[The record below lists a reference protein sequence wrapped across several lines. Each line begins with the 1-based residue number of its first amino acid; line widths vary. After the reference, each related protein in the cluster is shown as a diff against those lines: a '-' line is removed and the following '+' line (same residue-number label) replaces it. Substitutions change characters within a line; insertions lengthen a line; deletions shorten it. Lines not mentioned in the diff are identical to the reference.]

1 MTRMR
6 SKATSR
12 RSTAGRTAPETE
24 FLAESGLAPEPVDP
38 VVADAVPDVASTDG
52 VVTAM
57 DETGASGTE
66 FMADHVLA
74 AAAHDQ
80 PAPDGRDSDSS
91 SHPMDALPD
100 ISEHPA
106 QEAAAADADADVD
119 ADAHVDVYA
128 AKDAGIGAAPPDAPP
143 DTEDSTPGIRIEI
156 DPYVQ
161 GGPLEG
167 RFDLTIRGSVICPV
181 DIESIVLSSDG
192 RMISTAKFGVRR
204 PRADE
209 PDPHSG
215 GNIYHRF
222 QFTLGRP
229 LDQAPEP
236 CRFNLEVRT
245 FDDQVQDQDF
255 EVVAEIGPE
264 QTSIR
269 IVDGPTGEAPDQ
281 GVVPASAILY
291 VERAHISDDG
301 MLHVEGWALSTTGV
315 VILQVFA
322 GDVRIALARHGLER
336 GDVGDV
342 YPFYPNSRTAGFV
355 FNERLPHLD
364 EPPSE
369 VRVELLCNAGFGQ
382 ELVVPLER
390 TRARA
395 PEPAPEPT
403 PEPVAVVPAAVG
415 RPDFGDLK
423 DFIRETIAQSLAPLM
438 EAGRTVTAVPDVP
451 VLDPTIRI
459 HCDHQVLTAD
469 GHLEVA
475 GWAVCAA
482 GIVRV
487 EVWLDGQLLGLAEFG
502 RERSDVGLHFP
513 TIPSARFAGYALT
526 RTLTVRIDG
535 DNHDVRVVA
544 YNGPGDTQEIVVP
557 LVVTGEVAE
566 PEADSLLPL
575 MAPPTEAEQQEFRFE
590 MDSPRLA
597 EGVVVEP
604 VTGRLTIEGW
614 VLARSGIAGIDVHLD
629 DQSLGEAHYGLARQ
643 DVGSAFAD
651 WPNAVRSGYAF
662 HCPPRSLRTGAHIV
676 SLVIR
681 AENGQQ
687 MVRRFRIDVKPA
699 DVGGDIVS
707 IRRRVSRVEADL
719 VADCLVRLGHRADY
733 TVLVRQGPDV
743 DPVALRATLQSL
755 AEQSLG
761 EWRVRI
767 LAATEAAADAT
778 RRLLQAERDGL
789 EYRVSVVSPAD
800 RGWQAGLAEG
810 AVSPSSQFVVLA
822 VGDELGADALA
833 ELAMAHAL
841 HRDADMVYGDE
852 ARISPVSREREPF
865 FKPDFSPDLLLST
878 NYIGRPW
885 MATAAVLAAT
895 GVSPASLA
903 TDGEYDLVLRCSEQA
918 RSIHHVPKLLCARG
932 PAETDDVALGEVA
945 LAAAVARRGVN
956 ATVLASPIEGTWR
969 VKRDVGAVGKVS
981 IIIPTCAAK
990 GYIETCITSLRAQ
1003 TSYPDYEIIVV
1014 DNIPAENTYWKDWVG
1029 THADQ
1034 IVDIPDAFNWS
1045 NFNNRAAAAA
1055 SGEYLLFLNDD
1066 IEIEQADWLDVLLE
1080 NIQRPEVAIVGPQLL
1095 YPDRKVQHA
1104 GMFLTHAGIARHAFR
1119 FSDANDPG
1127 YFGLALTQR
1136 NVIAVTGACML
1147 VRRETFDRLG
1157 GFDEL
1162 HQITN
1167 NDLDFCLRAHKA
1179 GLLTVFTPY
1188 ATLIHHELASRDR
1201 LKDVYDLTHF
1211 NADWGG
1217 MFAAGD
1223 PYFNPRL
1230 SLDADDYRPDD
1241 EPLEVVHAGN
1251 PMFDRAEIRRIL
1263 VVKLDHIGDFITAV
1277 PSIRRL
1283 KELFPAA
1290 SITVLAGRAAK
1301 AFASVE
1307 PAVDTFLE
1315 FEFFHARSGLG
1326 QKELTK
1332 DDYAALRERLLP
1344 YRFDLAIDLRKHTD
1358 TRDVLRSVPARY
1370 LAGFDRQGQF
1380 PFLDIALEWDG
1391 DRNLERKRSHVVDD
1405 LLSLVET
1412 VGKAARS
1419 DRTQIM
1425 LPPGAREAAMAG
1437 LPDDAR
1443 ALFDKPVVAIHPGVG
1458 TIMRQWPTGHFAALI
1473 DLLVERDGVNAV
1485 LIGGP
1490 DEADLADEVLRS
1502 CRNQNAVVSLVGK
1515 TPLGE
1520 LPGLLGACVL
1530 YVGNNS
1536 GPKHIAAALGVPT
1549 IGIHSGVV
1557 DAVEWGPI
1565 GKRAVALRR
1574 NMACSPCYLARFQD
1588 CPRELACLRSLEPA
1602 LVHQNA
1608 EMLLAKPIRTMGA
1621 VLMRASRR
1629 PIPPAN
1635 DLGGTAEAS
1644 ADDAAGNTHPDDV
1657 ARIDAPQSVLEPSLA
1672 DSVPADR
1679 DEIGPTTDAM
1689 QPEAQAMAER
1699 LEVGA
1704 LNGDLVSD
1712 PMQQDTERSDHV
1724 GLAQLDPPPDATVV
1738 EATATRGAG
1747 ANGARANGAG
1757 ANGARAK
1764 SRRRRAEGVS
1774 A

>member
-1 MTRMR
+1 MTRKR
-6 SKATSR
+6 STSPAR
-12 RSTAGRTAPETE
+12 RSASGRSAARTE
-24 FLAESGLAPEPVDP
+24 FLSAPGLEPEAADPVTEDAEAAGTPDAVSTHGLATADPEAGVLEIQSEVEPILAVDP
-38 VVADAVPDVASTDG
+38 LSPADPETVSVSRPDEDHDPA
-52 VVTAM
+52 TA
-57 DETGASGTE
+57 DPIGRPPAAGA
-66 FMADHVLA
+66 
-74 AAAHDQ
+74 Q
-80 PAPDGRDSDSS
+80 PAGTPPAGTPPAGTVDEPGPD
-91 SHPMDALPD
+91 
-100 ISEHPA
+100 
-106 QEAAAADADADVD
+106 AAADTDPDS
-119 ADAHVDVYA
+119 
-128 AKDAGIGAAPPDAPP
+128 PDARPV
-143 DTEDSTPGIRIEI
+143 ENGATPGIRIEI

-161 GGPLEG
+161 GGPLLG

-181 DIESIVLSSDG
+181 DIESIVLSSG
-192 RMISTAKFGVRR
+192 GHMISTANFGMRR
-204 PRADE
+204 QRADD
-209 PDPHSG
+209 PDPDSG
-215 GNIYHRF
+215 GNIWHRF

-255 EVVAEIGPE
+255 EVVADIGAE
-264 QTSIR
+264 HISIR
-269 IVDGPTGEAPDQ
+269 IVEGPTGEPPDES
-281 GVVPASAILY
+281 VIAASAILY
-291 VERAHISDDG
+291 VERAQISDDG
-301 MLHVEGWALSTTGV
+301 MLHVEGWALSATGV
-315 VILQVFA
+315 VILEVFA
-322 GDVRIALARHGLER
+322 GDVRVALARHGLER

-342 YPFYPNSRTAGFV
+342 YPFYPNSRTAGFGV
-355 FNERLPHLD
+355 NERLPHLD
-364 EPPSE
+364 DAPTEI
-369 VRVELLCNAGFGQ
+369 RVELLCNAGFGQ

-390 TRARA
+390 TRAPT
-395 PEPAPEPT
+395 PEPAP
-403 PEPVAVVPAAVG
+403 APAATVG
-415 RPDFGDLK
+415 RPEFDDLK
-423 DFIRETIAQSLAPLM
+423 AFIRETIAQSLAPLM
-438 EAGRTVTAVPDVP
+438 EAGRPTAAMPDVP
-451 VLDPTIRI
+451 MLHPTIFI
-459 HCDHQVLTAD
+459 HCDDKTLTAD
-469 GHLEVA
+469 GTLTLA

-487 EVWLDGQLLGLAEFG
+487 EVWFDGQPLGLAEFG
-502 RERSDVGLHFP
+502 RERFDVGREYP
-513 TIPSARFAGYALT
+513 TIPSARYAGYGLV
-526 RTLTVRIDG
+526 RTLTDRIADG
-535 DNHDVRVVA
+535 EHEVRVVA
-544 YNGPGDTQEIVVP
+544 HNGPGDTQEIV
-557 LVVTGEVAE
+557 LLISVTGQPTETAAE
-566 PEADSLLPL
+566 GDDDTLLPL
-575 MAPPTEAEQQEFRFE
+575 MPMPMPMPIQGPSEAEQHEFRFE
-590 MDSPRLA
+590 MDSPRLVA
-597 EGVVVEP
+597 GAVIEP

-643 DVGSAFAD
+643 DVGAAFAD

-662 HCPPRSLRTGAHIV
+662 HCPPRSLRTGPHVV

-681 AENGQQ
+681 AENGMR
-687 MVRRFRIDVKPA
+687 MVRAFRIDVKPA
-699 DVGGDIVS
+699 AAGGDIVS

-719 VADCLVRLGHRADY
+719 VADCLLRLGHRPDF

-743 DPVALRATLQSL
+743 DPTSLRATLRSL
-755 AEQSLG
+755 TEQSLDD
-761 EWRVRI
+761 WRVRI
-767 LAATEAAADAT
+767 LAATEPAAQAVRDV
-778 RRLLQAERDGL
+778 LKAERDGV
-789 EYRVSVVSPAD
+789 EFRASVISPMD
-800 RGWQAGLAEG
+800 HVWQAGLAAE
-810 AVSPSSQFVVLA
+810 AVSPTSQFVILTA
-822 VGDELGADALA
+822 GDELGADALA
-833 ELAMAHAL
+833 ELAMARAL
-841 HRDADMVYGDE
+841 HHGADMVYGDE
-852 ARISPVSREREPF
+852 ARISPVSKEREPF

-885 MATAAVLAAT
+885 VATAAVFAAT

-903 TDGEYDLVLRCSEQA
+903 ADGEYDLVLRCSEQA
-918 RSIHHVPKLLCARG
+918 RSIRHVPKLLCLRG
-932 PAETDDVALGEVA
+932 PTEADEIAQGEIAQGEIALTGA
-945 LAAAVARRGVN
+945 IARRGMDAAVF
-956 ATVLASPIEGTWR
+956 ASPIEGTWR
-969 VKRDVGAVGKVS
+969 VKREVGPVGKVS

-990 GYIETCITSLRAQ
+990 GYIETCINSLRAR
-1003 TSYPDYEIIVV
+1003 TAYRDYEIIVV
-1014 DNIPAENTYWKDWVG
+1014 DNIPAENTHWKQWVR

-1045 NFNNRAAAAA
+1045 NFNNRAAEAATGA
-1055 SGEYLLFLNDD
+1055 YLLFLNDD
-1066 IEIEQADWLDVLLE
+1066 IEIEQEDWLDVLLE
-1080 NIQRPEVAIVGPQLL
+1080 HVRRPEVAIVGPQLV

-1119 FSDANDPG
+1119 FSDQNDPG

-1136 NVIAVTGACML
+1136 NVIAVTGACLL
-1147 VRRETFDRLG
+1147 VRRETFDLLG

-1167 NDLDFCLRAHKA
+1167 NDLDFCLRAHRA

-1188 ATLIHHELASRDR
+1188 ASLIHHELASRDR
-1201 LKDVYDLTHF
+1201 MKDVYDLTHF
-1211 NADWGG
+1211 NADWGTL
-1217 MFAAGD
+1217 FAAGD

-1230 SLDADDYRPDD
+1230 SLHADDYRPDD

-1251 PMFDRAEIRRIL
+1251 PMFDRGDIRRIL

-1283 KELFPAA
+1283 KDLFPAA

-1301 AFASVE
+1301 AFAAVE

-1490 DEADLADEVLRS
+1490 DEADLAQDVLRA
-1502 CRNQNAVVSLVGK
+1502 CKNQHAVASLVGK
-1515 TPLGE
+1515 TPLGD
-1520 LPGLLGACVL
+1520 LPGLLGSCVL

-1588 CPRELACLRSLEPA
+1588 CPRELACLRSLEPT

-1608 EMLLAKPIRTMGA
+1608 EMLLAKPLRTLPP
-1621 VLMRASRR
+1621 VLVRASRM
-1629 PIPPAN
+1629 PPA
-1635 DLGGTAEAS
+1635 DVGAMVGLEGDGATDTPTDDHAGIDQPSGVPEPSAADGRPGEIAS
-1644 ADDAAGNTHPDDV
+1644 MEDAA
-1657 ARIDAPQSVLEPSLA
+1657 QS
-1672 DSVPADR
+1672 
-1679 DEIGPTTDAM
+1679 
-1689 QPEAQAMAER
+1689 EAQATADAFEAD
-1699 LEVGA
+1699 VP
-1704 LNGDLVSD
+1704 SD
-1712 PMQQDTERSDHV
+1712 DPAVDASRHDDSVEQ
-1724 GLAQLDPPPDATVV
+1724 DPPTDDTAVV
-1738 EATATRGAG
+1738 TTAP
-1747 ANGARANGAG
+1747 NGT
-1757 ANGARAK
+1757 RAK
-1764 SRRRRAEGVS
+1764 PRRRRTEKAS

>member
-1 MTRMR
+1 M
-6 SKATSR
+6 
-12 RSTAGRTAPETE
+12 
-24 FLAESGLAPEPVDP
+24 
-38 VVADAVPDVASTDG
+38 DG
-52 VVTAM
+52 SSM
-57 DETGASGTE
+57 DESSMDGSSMDGFGAAT
-66 FMADHVLA
+66 ADIGA
-74 AAAHDQ
+74 
-80 PAPDGRDSDSS
+80 SDSS
-91 SHPMDALPD
+91 PD
-100 ISEHPA
+100 VEDVP
-106 QEAAAADADADVD
+106 AAADVD
-119 ADAHVDVYA
+119 PSPAED
-128 AKDAGIGAAPPDAPP
+128 P
-143 DTEDSTPGIRIEI
+143 DTEISTQPVETVAEAAEEPGPDTTPADGLPEAGDGLPVSDAAKPGIRIEI
-156 DPYVQ
+156 DPHVQ

-167 RFDLTIRGSVICPV
+167 RFDLTIRGSVICPI
-181 DIESIVLSSDG
+181 DIENIVLSSNG
-192 RMISTAKFGVRR
+192 RMISAAKFGVRR
-204 PRADE
+204 QGADD
-209 PDPHSG
+209 PDRHSG
-215 GNIYHRF
+215 DDIYHRF

-229 LDQAPEP
+229 LDQAAEP

-264 QTSIR
+264 RTTIR
-269 IVDGPTGEAPDQ
+269 IVEGPTGEAPDQ

-291 VERAHISDDG
+291 VERALISDDG
-301 MLHVEGWALSTTGV
+301 MLHVEGWALSATGV

-322 GDVRIALARHGLER
+322 GEVRVALARHGLER

-355 FNERLPHLD
+355 LNERLPRLD
-364 EPPSE
+364 EAPSE
-369 VRVELLCNAGFGQ
+369 IRVELLCNAGFGQ

-390 TRARA
+390 ARA
-395 PEPAPEPT
+395 PTPEPAPVPT
-403 PEPVAVVPAAVG
+403 PVPVVPLAVAQVAFAPVAVD
-415 RPDFGDLK
+415 RPQFDDLK

-438 EAGRTVTAVPDVP
+438 EAGRSAVSVPDVP
-451 VLDPTIRI
+451 ALDPTIRI
-459 HCDHQVLTAD
+459 HCEHGLLSAD
-469 GHLEVA
+469 GHLDVA

-502 RERSDVGLHFP
+502 RERFDVGEEFP
-513 TIPSARFAGYALT
+513 TIPSARYAGYGLT
-526 RTLTVRIDG
+526 RTLAGRVEPG
-535 DNHDVRVVA
+535 DHEVRVVA
-544 YNGPGDTQEIVVP
+544 YNGPGDTQEFVLAVP
-557 LVVTGEVAE
+557 VIGDPAE
-566 PEADSLLPL
+566 PEAEADDASLLP
-575 MAPPTEAEQQEFRFE
+575 PPSPSEAEQQEFRFE
-590 MDSPRLA
+590 MDSPRLVA
-597 EGVVVEP
+597 GAMVEP

-643 DVGSAFAD
+643 DVGAAFAD

-662 HCPPRSLRTGAHIV
+662 HCPPRSLRTGPHTI

-681 AENGQQ
+681 AENGEQ
-687 MVRRFRIDVKPA
+687 MVRGFRIDVKPA
-699 DVGGDIVS
+699 DAGGDIVS

-719 VADCLVRLGHRADY
+719 VADCLVRLGHRPDF
-733 TVLVRQGPDV
+733 TVLVRQGSDV
-743 DPVALRATLQSL
+743 DPVGLRATLQSL
-755 AEQSLG
+755 TEQSLG
-761 EWRVRI
+761 DWRVRI
-767 LAATEAAADAT
+767 LAATEAAAEAT
-778 RRLLQAERDGL
+778 RSLLKAEQDGL
-789 EYRVSVVSPAD
+789 EYRVSVMSPVD
-800 RGWQAGLAEG
+800 RAWQAGLAEE
-810 AVSPSSQFVVLA
+810 AVSPSSQFVILTA
-822 VGDELGADALA
+822 GDELGADALA
-833 ELAMAHAL
+833 ELAMARAL

-852 ARISPVSREREPF
+852 ARISPVGKEREPF

-885 MATAAVLAAT
+885 VATAAVLAAT
-895 GVSPASLA
+895 GVTPASLA
-903 TDGEYDLVLRCSEQA
+903 ADGEYDLVLRCSEQA
-918 RSIHHVPKLLCARG
+918 TSIRHVPKLLCLRG
-932 PAETDDVALGEVA
+932 PSEPDDIALGEAA
-945 LAAAVARRGVN
+945 LAAAIARRGMD

-990 GYIETCITSLRAQ
+990 GYIQTCINSLRAK
-1003 TSYPDYEIIVV
+1003 TSYRDYEIIVV
-1014 DNIPAENTYWKDWVG
+1014 DNIPAENTFWKGWIKAN
-1029 THADQ
+1029 ADL

-1055 SGEYLLFLNDD
+1055 TGDYLLFLNDD
-1066 IEIEQADWLDVLLE
+1066 IEIEQEDWLDVLLE
-1080 NIQRPEVAIVGPQLL
+1080 HVRRPEVAIVGPQLL

-1119 FSDANDPG
+1119 FSDQNDPG

-1188 ATLIHHELASRDR
+1188 ATLIHHELASRER
-1201 LKDVYDLTHF
+1201 MKDVYDLTHF

-1251 PMFDRAEIRRIL
+1251 PMFDRGDIRRIL

-1301 AFASVE
+1301 AFAAVE

-1391 DRNLERKRSHVVDD
+1391 DRNLERKRSHIVDD

-1490 DEADLADEVLRS
+1490 DEAELAQEVLRS
-1502 CRNQNAVVSLVGK
+1502 CRNQHAVVSLVGK

-1520 LPGLLGACVL
+1520 LPGLLGSCVL

-1574 NMACSPCYLARFQD
+1574 NMACSPCYLARIQD
-1588 CPRELACLRSLEPA
+1588 CPRDLACLRSLEPT

-1608 EMLLAKPIRTMGA
+1608 EMLLAQPIPTMA
-1621 VLMRASRR
+1621 PVLMIASRKPVSPADDGGGLIEETADAAA
-1629 PIPPAN
+1629 PIMQ
-1635 DLGGTAEAS
+1635 S
-1644 ADDAAGNTHPDDV
+1644 ADVDG
-1657 ARIDAPQSVLEPSLA
+1657 IEAPRTALEPSL
-1672 DSVPADR
+1672 DDDVPD
-1679 DEIGPTTDAM
+1679 DIGAMIPITD
-1689 QPEAQAMAER
+1689 
-1699 LEVGA
+1699 LA
-1704 LNGDLVSD
+1704 L
-1712 PMQQDTERSDHV
+1712 
-1724 GLAQLDPPPDATVV
+1724 AAPPPAAPQATTRDKDAGAPDDDLASAPIQADVEPSDRPGSAQPDSSTGDTVV
-1738 EATATRGAG
+1738 QSTAP
-1747 ANGARANGAG
+1747 NGP
-1757 ANGARAK
+1757 RAK
-1764 SRRRRAEGVS
+1764 SRRRRTERAS

>member
-1 MTRMR
+1 MTRKR
-6 SKATSR
+6 STSPAR
-12 RSTAGRTAPETE
+12 RSASGRSAARTE
-24 FLAESGLAPEPVDP
+24 FLSAPGLEPEAADPVTEDAEAAGTPDAVSTHGLATADPEAGVLEIQSEVEPILAVDP
-38 VVADAVPDVASTDG
+38 LSPADPETVSVSRPDEDHDPA
-52 VVTAM
+52 TA
-57 DETGASGTE
+57 DPIGRPPAAGA
-66 FMADHVLA
+66 
-74 AAAHDQ
+74 Q
-80 PAPDGRDSDSS
+80 PAGTPPAGTPPAGTVDEPGPD
-91 SHPMDALPD
+91 
-100 ISEHPA
+100 
-106 QEAAAADADADVD
+106 AAADTDPDS
-119 ADAHVDVYA
+119 
-128 AKDAGIGAAPPDAPP
+128 PDARPV
-143 DTEDSTPGIRIEI
+143 ENGATPGIRIEI

-161 GGPLEG
+161 GGPLLG

-181 DIESIVLSSDG
+181 DIESIVLSSG
-192 RMISTAKFGVRR
+192 GHMISTANFGMRR
-204 PRADE
+204 QRADD
-209 PDPHSG
+209 PDPDSG
-215 GNIYHRF
+215 GNIWHRF

-255 EVVAEIGPE
+255 EVVADIGAE
-264 QTSIR
+264 HISIR
-269 IVDGPTGEAPDQ
+269 IVEGPTGEPPDES
-281 GVVPASAILY
+281 VIAASAILY
-291 VERAHISDDG
+291 VERAQISDDG
-301 MLHVEGWALSTTGV
+301 MLHVEGWALSATGV

-322 GDVRIALARHGLER
+322 GDVRVALARHGLER

-342 YPFYPNSRTAGFV
+342 YPFYPNSRTAGFGV
-355 FNERLPHLD
+355 NERLPHLD
-364 EPPSE
+364 DAPTEI
-369 VRVELLCNAGFGQ
+369 RVELLCNAGFGQ

-390 TRARA
+390 TRAPT
-395 PEPAPEPT
+395 PEPAP
-403 PEPVAVVPAAVG
+403 APAATVG
-415 RPDFGDLK
+415 RPEFDDLK
-423 DFIRETIAQSLAPLM
+423 AFIRETIAQSLAPLM
-438 EAGRTVTAVPDVP
+438 EAGRPTAAMPDVP
-451 VLDPTIRI
+451 MLHPTIFI
-459 HCDHQVLTAD
+459 HCDDKTLTAD
-469 GHLEVA
+469 GTLTLA

-487 EVWLDGQLLGLAEFG
+487 EVWFDGQPLGLAEFG
-502 RERSDVGLHFP
+502 RERFDVGREYP
-513 TIPSARFAGYALT
+513 TIPSARYAGYGLV
-526 RTLTVRIDG
+526 RTLTDRIADG
-535 DNHDVRVVA
+535 EHEVRVVA
-544 YNGPGDTQEIVVP
+544 HNGPGDTQEIV
-557 LVVTGEVAE
+557 LLISVTGQPTETAAE
-566 PEADSLLPL
+566 GDDDTLLPL
-575 MAPPTEAEQQEFRFE
+575 MPMPMPMPMPIQGPSEAEQHEFRFE
-590 MDSPRLA
+590 MDSPRLVA
-597 EGVVVEP
+597 GAVIEP

-643 DVGSAFAD
+643 DVGAAFAD

-662 HCPPRSLRTGAHIV
+662 HCPPRSLRTGPHVV

-681 AENGQQ
+681 AENGMR
-687 MVRRFRIDVKPA
+687 MVRAFRIDVKPA
-699 DVGGDIVS
+699 AAGGDIVS

-719 VADCLVRLGHRADY
+719 VADCLLRLGHRPDF

-743 DPVALRATLQSL
+743 DPTSLRATLRSL
-755 AEQSLG
+755 TEQSLDD
-761 EWRVRI
+761 WRVRI
-767 LAATEAAADAT
+767 LAATEPAAQAVRDV
-778 RRLLQAERDGL
+778 LKAERDGV
-789 EYRVSVVSPAD
+789 EFRASVISPMD
-800 RGWQAGLAEG
+800 HVWQAGLVAE
-810 AVSPSSQFVVLA
+810 AVSPTSQFVILTA
-822 VGDELGADALA
+822 GDELGADALA
-833 ELAMAHAL
+833 ELAMARAL
-841 HRDADMVYGDE
+841 HHGADMVYGDE
-852 ARISPVSREREPF
+852 ARISPVSKEREPF
-865 FKPDFSPDLLLST
+865 FKPDFSLDLLLST

-885 MATAAVLAAT
+885 VATAAVFAAT

-903 TDGEYDLVLRCSEQA
+903 ADGEYDLVLRCSEQA
-918 RSIHHVPKLLCARG
+918 RSIRHVPKLLCLRG
-932 PAETDDVALGEVA
+932 PTEADEIAQGEIAQGEIALTGA
-945 LAAAVARRGVN
+945 IARRGMDAAVF
-956 ATVLASPIEGTWR
+956 ASPIEGTWR
-969 VKRDVGAVGKVS
+969 VKREVGPVGKVS

-990 GYIETCITSLRAQ
+990 GYIETCINSLRAR
-1003 TSYPDYEIIVV
+1003 TAYRDYEIIVV
-1014 DNIPAENTYWKDWVG
+1014 DNIPAENTHWKQWVR

-1045 NFNNRAAAAA
+1045 NFNNRAAEAATGA
-1055 SGEYLLFLNDD
+1055 YLLFLNDD
-1066 IEIEQADWLDVLLE
+1066 IEIEQEDWLDVLLE
-1080 NIQRPEVAIVGPQLL
+1080 HVRRPEVAIVGPQLV

-1119 FSDANDPG
+1119 FSDQNDPG

-1136 NVIAVTGACML
+1136 NVIAVTGACLL
-1147 VRRETFDRLG
+1147 VRRETFDLLG

-1167 NDLDFCLRAHKA
+1167 NDLDFCLRAHRA

-1188 ATLIHHELASRDR
+1188 ASLIHHELASRDR
-1201 LKDVYDLTHF
+1201 MKDVYDLTHF
-1211 NADWGG
+1211 NADWGTL
-1217 MFAAGD
+1217 FAAGD

-1230 SLDADDYRPDD
+1230 SLHADDYRPDD

-1251 PMFDRAEIRRIL
+1251 PMFDRGDIRRIL

-1283 KELFPAA
+1283 KDLFPAA

-1301 AFASVE
+1301 AFAAVE

-1370 LAGFDRQGQF
+1370 LAGFDWQGQF

-1490 DEADLADEVLRS
+1490 DEADLAQDVLRA
-1502 CRNQNAVVSLVGK
+1502 CKNQHAVASLVGK
-1515 TPLGE
+1515 TPLGD
-1520 LPGLLGACVL
+1520 LPGLLGSCVL

-1574 NMACSPCYLARFQD
+1574 NMACSPCYLVRFQD
-1588 CPRELACLRSLEPA
+1588 CPRELACLRSLEPT

-1608 EMLLAKPIRTMGA
+1608 EMLLAKPLRTLPP
-1621 VLMRASRR
+1621 VLVRASRM
-1629 PIPPAN
+1629 PPA
-1635 DLGGTAEAS
+1635 DVGAMVGLEGDGATDTPTDDHAGIDQPSGVPEPSAADGRPGEIAS
-1644 ADDAAGNTHPDDV
+1644 MEDAA
-1657 ARIDAPQSVLEPSLA
+1657 QS
-1672 DSVPADR
+1672 
-1679 DEIGPTTDAM
+1679 
-1689 QPEAQAMAER
+1689 EAQATADAFEAD
-1699 LEVGA
+1699 VP
-1704 LNGDLVSD
+1704 SD
-1712 PMQQDTERSDHV
+1712 DPAVDASRHDDSVEQ
-1724 GLAQLDPPPDATVV
+1724 DPPTDDTAVV
-1738 EATATRGAG
+1738 TTAP
-1747 ANGARANGAG
+1747 NGT
-1757 ANGARAK
+1757 RAK
-1764 SRRRRAEGVS
+1764 PRRRRTEKAS

>member
-1 MTRMR
+1 MTRKP
-6 SKATSR
+6 SKASAR
-12 RSTAGRTAPETE
+12 RATAGR
-24 FLAESGLAPEPVDP
+24 SAPEPSFLSEPGLEPGDTDPMTDEAAVDAVSMDGPDTAAVAVSESEIEAEAEQISAETDASQPASDDP
-38 VVADAVPDVASTDG
+38 VAATLLQPGECPDPLAGTAEEPGPDATAANVVPD
-52 VVTAM
+52 TA
-57 DETGASGTE
+57 
-66 FMADHVLA
+66 
-74 AAAHDQ
+74 
-80 PAPDGRDSDSS
+80 DS
-91 SHPMDALPD
+91 LPRL
-100 ISEHPA
+100 
-106 QEAAAADADADVD
+106 
-119 ADAHVDVYA
+119 
-128 AKDAGIGAAPPDAPP
+128 PPP
-143 DTEDSTPGIRIEI
+143 TLGIRIDI

-161 GGPLEG
+161 CGPLEG

-181 DIESIVLSSDG
+181 DIENIVLSSDG

-204 PRADE
+204 PRADD
-209 PDPHSG
+209 PDPHAG
-215 GNIYHRF
+215 GDIYHRF

-229 LDQAPEP
+229 LDQAVEP

-245 FDDQVQDQDF
+245 FDDQVLAQDF

-264 QTSIR
+264 RTTIR
-269 IVDGPTGEAPDQ
+269 IVEGPTGEAPDE
-281 GVVPASAILY
+281 GVVAASAILY
-291 VERAHISDDG
+291 VERALISDDG
-301 MLHVEGWALSTTGV
+301 MLHVEGWALSATGV

-322 GDVRIALARHGLER
+322 GEVRVALARHGLER

-355 FNERLPHLD
+355 LNVRLPHFD
-364 EPPSE
+364 EAPSE
-369 VRVELLCNAGFGQ
+369 IRVELLCNAGFGQ

-390 TRARA
+390 ARA
-395 PEPAPEPT
+395 PT
-403 PEPVAVVPAAVG
+403 
-415 RPDFGDLK
+415 
-423 DFIRETIAQSLAPLM
+423 
-438 EAGRTVTAVPDVP
+438 P

-459 HCDHQVLTAD
+459 HCEHGSLTAD

-482 GIVRV
+482 GIVRL

-502 RERSDVGLHFP
+502 RERLDVAQEFP
-513 TIPSARFAGYALT
+513 AIPSARYAGYGLT
-526 RTLTVRIDG
+526 RTLDG
-535 DNHDVRVVA
+535 RVEAGDHEVRVVA
-544 YNGPGDTQEIVVP
+544 YNGPGDTQEFVLPVP
-557 LVVTGEVAE
+557 VIGD
-566 PEADSLLPL
+566 PDEADMEADDESLLAL
-575 MAPPTEAEQQEFRFE
+575 MPPPSEAEQQEFRFE
-590 MDSPRLA
+590 MDSPRLVA
-597 EGVVVEP
+597 GVVVEP

-643 DVGSAFAD
+643 DVGAAFAD

-681 AENGQQ
+681 AENGHQ

-719 VADCLVRLGHRADY
+719 VADCLVRLGYRPDF
-733 TVLVRQGPDV
+733 TVLVRQGSDI
-743 DPVALRATLQSL
+743 DPSGLRATLQSL
-755 AEQSLG
+755 TEQSLG
-761 EWRVRI
+761 DWRVRI
-767 LAATEAAADAT
+767 LAATEAAAEASRGVLKADP
-778 RRLLQAERDGL
+778 DGL
-789 EYRVSVVSPAD
+789 DYRVSVISPAD
-800 RGWQAGLAEG
+800 RAWQAGLAEE
-810 AVSPSSQFVVLA
+810 AVSPSSQFVILTA
-822 VGDELGADALA
+822 GDELGADALA
-833 ELAMAHAL
+833 ELAMARAL

-852 ARISPVSREREPF
+852 ARISPVSKEREPF

-895 GVSPASLA
+895 GVSPALLEA
-903 TDGEYDLVLRCSEQA
+903 DGEYDLVLRCSEQA
-918 RSIHHVPKLLCARG
+918 RSIRHVPKLLCLRG
-932 PAETDDVALGEVA
+932 PTETDDVALGEPA
-945 LAAAVARRGVN
+945 LAAAIARRGMD
-956 ATVLASPIEGTWR
+956 ATVVASPIEGTWR
-969 VKRDVGAVGKVS
+969 VKREVGAVGKVS

-990 GYIETCITSLRAQ
+990 GYIETCINSLRAKTAYQ
-1003 TSYPDYEIIVV
+1003 DYEIIVV
-1014 DNIPAENTYWKDWVG
+1014 DNVPAADTYWKGWIG
-1029 THADQ
+1029 THADL

-1045 NFNNRAAAAA
+1045 NFNNRAAEAA

-1066 IEIEQADWLDVLLE
+1066 IEIEQEDWLDVLLE
-1080 NIQRPEVAIVGPQLL
+1080 NIRRPEVAIVGPQLL

-1119 FSDANDPG
+1119 FSDENDPG

-1147 VRRETFDRLG
+1147 VRRETFDLLG

-1223 PYFNPRL
+1223 PYFNLRL
-1230 SLDADDYRPDD
+1230 SLDADDYRPND

-1473 DLLVERDGVNAV
+1473 DLLVERDGLNAV

-1490 DEADLADEVLRS
+1490 DEAELAQEVLLS
-1502 CRNQNAVVSLVGK
+1502 CRNQHAVVSLVGK

-1520 LPGLLGACVL
+1520 LPGLLGSCVL

-1565 GKRAVALRR
+1565 GTRAVALRR
-1574 NMACSPCYLARFQD
+1574 NMTCSPCYLARFQD
-1588 CPRELACLRSLEPA
+1588 CPRNLACLRSLEPT

-1608 EMLLAKPIRTMGA
+1608 EMLLAQPIRTIA
-1621 VLMRASRR
+1621 PVLMIASRK
-1629 PIPPAN
+1629 PVPPV
-1635 DLGGTAEAS
+1635 DDGG
-1644 ADDAAGNTHPDDV
+1644 
-1657 ARIDAPQSVLEPSLA
+1657 IDAPVDEGVGSTQSDDVVAMEPS
-1672 DSVPADR
+1672 PAD
-1679 DEIGPTTDAM
+1679 DVPDDTGDMAPLTGPDPAEPAAATQDLEAGAPDGDLAADPIQESTEPSEQPALAELDSTTD
-1689 QPEAQAMAER
+1689 
-1699 LEVGA
+1699 
-1704 LNGDLVSD
+1704 D
-1712 PMQQDTERSDHV
+1712 PVT
-1724 GLAQLDPPPDATVV
+1724 
-1738 EATATRGAG
+1738 EATTAG
-1747 ANGARANGAG
+1747 GPRT
-1757 ANGARAK
+1757 K
-1764 SRRRRAEGVS
+1764 SRRRRTERAS

>member
-1 MTRMR
+1 M
-6 SKATSR
+6 
-12 RSTAGRTAPETE
+12 APRPS
-24 FLAESGLAPEPVDP
+24 APNPLAPPALAPPPAGTVDEPG
-38 VVADAVPDVASTDG
+38 PD
-52 VVTAM
+52 
-57 DETGASGTE
+57 
-66 FMADHVLA
+66 
-74 AAAHDQ
+74 
-80 PAPDGRDSDSS
+80 
-91 SHPMDALPD
+91 
-100 ISEHPA
+100 
-106 QEAAAADADADVD
+106 AAADTDPDS
-119 ADAHVDVYA
+119 
-128 AKDAGIGAAPPDAPP
+128 AGARSVENGA
-143 DTEDSTPGIRIEI
+143 TPGIRIEI

-161 GGPLEG
+161 GGPLLG

-181 DIESIVLSSDG
+181 DIESIVLSSGG
-192 RMISTAKFGVRR
+192 RMISTAKFGMRR
-204 PRADE
+204 QRADD
-209 PDPHSG
+209 PDPDLG
-215 GNIYHRF
+215 GSIWHRF

-229 LDQAPEP
+229 LDQTSEP

-255 EVVAEIGPE
+255 EVVAEIGAE
-264 QTSIR
+264 HISIR
-269 IVDGPTGEAPDQ
+269 IVEGPTGEPPNDS
-281 GVVPASAILY
+281 VVAASAILY
-291 VERAHISDDG
+291 VERAQISDDG
-301 MLHVEGWALSTTGV
+301 MLHVEGWALSATGV
-315 VILQVFA
+315 VVLQVFA
-322 GDVRIALARHGLER
+322 GEVRVALARHGLDR

-342 YPFYPNSRTAGFV
+342 YPFYPNSRTAGFAV
-355 FNERLPHLD
+355 NERLPHLD
-364 EPPSE
+364 DPPTE
-369 VRVELLCNAGFGQ
+369 IRVELLCNAGFGQ

-390 TRARA
+390 TRAPT
-395 PEPAPEPT
+395 PEPAP
-403 PEPVAVVPAAVG
+403 APAAPATVG
-415 RPDFGDLK
+415 RPEFDDLK
-423 DFIRETIAQSLAPLM
+423 AFIRETIAQSLAPLM
-438 EAGRTVTAVPDVP
+438 ETGRSTAAMPDVA
-451 VLDPTIRI
+451 VLDPTIFI
-459 HCDHQVLTAD
+459 HCDENKLTAD
-469 GHLEVA
+469 GTLTLS

-482 GIVRV
+482 SIVRV
-487 EVWLDGQLLGLAEFG
+487 EVWFDGHPLGLAEFG
-502 RERSDVGLHFP
+502 RERFDVGQEYP
-513 TIPSARFAGYALT
+513 TIPSARYAGYGLVRALT
-526 RTLTVRIDG
+526 DRIADGEHEVRI
-535 DNHDVRVVA
+535 VA
-544 YNGPGDTQEIVVP
+544 HNGPGDTQEIVLLVP
-557 LVVTGEVAE
+557 VTGQPTETTV
-566 PEADSLLPL
+566 EADDDSLLPP
-575 MAPPTEAEQQEFRFE
+575 MPMPMPVPSEAEQQEFRFE
-590 MDSPRLA
+590 MDSPRLVA
-597 EGVVVEP
+597 GAVVEP

-643 DVGSAFAD
+643 DVGAAFAD

-662 HCPPRSLRTGAHIV
+662 HCPPRSLRTGPHVV

-687 MVRRFRIDVKPA
+687 MVRKFRIDVKPA
-699 DVGGDIVS
+699 DAGGGIVS

-719 VADCLVRLGHRADY
+719 VADCLGRLGHRADF
-733 TVLVRQGPDV
+733 TVLVRQGPEV
-743 DPVALRATLQSL
+743 DPIGLRATLQSL
-755 AEQSLG
+755 AEQSLTD
-761 EWRVRI
+761 WRVRI
-767 LAATEAAADAT
+767 LAASETAAEAT
-778 RRLLQAERDGL
+778 RDVLKAERDGL
-789 EYRVSVVSPAD
+789 EYRVSVISPVD
-800 RGWQAGLAEG
+800 RAWQAGLAEE
-810 AVSPSSQFVVLA
+810 AVSPSSQFVILTA
-822 VGDELGADALA
+822 GDELGADALA
-833 ELAMAHAL
+833 ELAMVRAL
-841 HRDADMVYGDE
+841 HRDADLVYGDE
-852 ARISPVSREREPF
+852 ARISPVSKEREPF

-885 MATAAVLAAT
+885 VATAAVFAAT
-895 GVSPASLA
+895 GVTPASLA
-903 TDGEYDLVLRCSEQA
+903 ADGEYDLVLRCSEQA
-918 RSIHHVPKLLCARG
+918 RSIRHVPKLLCLRG
-932 PAETDDVALGEVA
+932 PTEADEIAQGEIALTGA
-945 LAAAVARRGVN
+945 IARRGMA

-969 VKRDVGAVGKVS
+969 VKREVGPVGKVS

-990 GYIETCITSLRAQ
+990 GYIETCINSLRAL
-1003 TSYPDYEIIVV
+1003 TAYRDYEIIVV
-1014 DNIPAENTYWKDWVG
+1014 DNIPAENIYWKQWVR

-1045 NFNNRAAAAA
+1045 NFNNRAAEVA
-1055 SGEYLLFLNDD
+1055 SGAYLLFLNDD
-1066 IEIEQADWLDVLLE
+1066 IEIEQEDWLDVLLE
-1080 NIQRPEVAIVGPQLL
+1080 HVRRPEVAIVGPQLL

-1119 FSDANDPG
+1119 FSDQNDPG

-1136 NVIAVTGACML
+1136 NVIAVTGACLL
-1147 VRRETFDRLG
+1147 VRRETFDQLG

-1167 NDLDFCLRAHKA
+1167 NDLDFCLRAHRA

-1188 ATLIHHELASRDR
+1188 ASLIHHELASRDR

-1211 NADWGG
+1211 NADWGTL
-1217 MFAAGD
+1217 FAAGD

-1230 SLDADDYRPDD
+1230 SLHADDYRPDD

-1251 PMFDRAEIRRIL
+1251 PMFDRGDIRRIL

-1283 KELFPAA
+1283 KDLFPAA

-1301 AFASVE
+1301 AFAAVE

-1370 LAGFDRQGQF
+1370 LAGFDRLGQF

-1490 DEADLADEVLRS
+1490 DEADLAQDVLRS
-1502 CRNQNAVVSLVGK
+1502 CKNQHAVASLVGK
-1515 TPLGE
+1515 TPLGD
-1520 LPGLLGACVL
+1520 LPGLLGSCVL

-1588 CPRELACLRSLEPA
+1588 CPRELACLRSLEPT

-1608 EMLLAKPIRTMGA
+1608 EMLLAKPLRTLPP
-1621 VLMRASRR
+1621 VLLRASRK
-1629 PIPPAN
+1629 PPADDTAGAIMGLAGDGATDTPTGDHAGI
-1635 DLGGTAEAS
+1635 DLPGGL
-1644 ADDAAGNTHPDDV
+1644 P
-1657 ARIDAPQSVLEPSLA
+1657 EPSLA
-1672 DSVPADR
+1672 DGRPAGIALMEGAAQSEGQATADTFEAGVPSDDPAAKPSGHD
-1679 DEIGPTTDAM
+1679 DSIG
-1689 QPEAQAMAER
+1689 Q
-1699 LEVGA
+1699 
-1704 LNGDLVSD
+1704 
-1712 PMQQDTERSDHV
+1712 
-1724 GLAQLDPPPDATVV
+1724 DPPTDDTA
-1738 EATATRGAG
+1738 AATRAP
-1747 ANGARANGAG
+1747 NGT
-1757 ANGARAK
+1757 RAK
-1764 SRRRRAEGVS
+1764 SRRRRTEKAS